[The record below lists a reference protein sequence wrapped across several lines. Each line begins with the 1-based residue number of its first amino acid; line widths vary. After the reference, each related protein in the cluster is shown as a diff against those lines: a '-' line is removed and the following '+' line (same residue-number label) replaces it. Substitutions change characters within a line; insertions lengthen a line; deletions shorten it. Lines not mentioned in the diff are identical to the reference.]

1 MHQRNNAKILLGGL
15 MAAYCVA
22 FAQDDVPT
30 FRADSRLVVLHAS
43 VVDKSGKLLT
53 DLPQKSFKVFE
64 NNVEQ
69 QIRMFR
75 REDVPVSLCVVIDD
89 SGSMR
94 DKRAKVS
101 AAALAL
107 VKASNKQDEVCIV
120 NFNDE
125 AYLDQPLT
133 NDIGKMEQA
142 LEKIESRGGTAMR
155 DAVSMSIDY
164 LRKDAKKDKKVVL
177 ILTDG
182 DDTAS
187 SETLEKLVAK
197 CQRSEVL
204 VYAIGIL
211 TDEEA
216 RRAKS
221 AKRNL
226 TMLAR
231 ESGGMAHF
239 PKDLVE
245 VESLAIQIAHEIRN
259 QYIITYVP
267 SVQELDG
274 SYRTIKVTAAAKG
287 SPMVR
292 TRSGY
297 FATRD
302 VPKPVSKA
310 SSLKP

>member
-1 MHQRNNAKILLGGL
+1 MLRLNSHYLTAFGLLFCSTL
-15 MAAYCVA
+15 LS
-22 FAQDDVPT
+22 AQEDVPT

-43 VVDKSGKLLT
+43 VVDKGGKLLT

-69 QIRMFR
+69 QIRLFR
-75 REDVPVSLCVVIDD
+75 REDVPVSLCIVIDD

-94 DKRAKVS
+94 DKRAKVA
-101 AAALAL
+101 AAALGL
-107 VKASNKQDEVCIV
+107 VKASNKQDEVCVV

-125 AYLDQPLT
+125 AYLDQPFT
-133 NDIGKMEQA
+133 NDMQRMEQA

-164 LRKDAKKDKKVVL
+164 LKKDAKKDKKVVL
-177 ILTDG
+177 IITDG

-216 RRAKS
+216 RKAKA

-226 TMLAR
+226 AMLAR
-231 ESGGMAHF
+231 ESGGLAYF
-239 PKDLVE
+239 PKELAE
-245 VESLAIQIAHEIRN
+245 VEALALQIAHEIRN

-267 SVQELDG
+267 TMQELDG

-287 SPMVR
+287 NPIVR

-302 VPKPVSKA
+302 AKPQTKT
-310 SSLKP
+310 SLKQ

>member
-1 MHQRNNAKILLGGL
+1 MRLLSSVL
-15 MAAYCVA
+15 LLSISL

-43 VVDKSGKLLT
+43 VLDKSGKLQT
-53 DLPQKSFKVFE
+53 DLKQQQFKVFE
-64 NNVEQ
+64 NNIEQ
-69 QIRMFR
+69 QIRAFR
-75 REDVPVSLCVVIDD
+75 REDVPVSLCIVIDD

-94 DKRAKVS
+94 DKRAKVA
-101 AAALAL
+101 AAALGL
-107 VKASNKQDEVCIV
+107 VKASNKSDEVCVV

-125 AYLDQPLT
+125 AYLDQPFT
-133 NDIGKMEQA
+133 NDINRLEQA

-164 LRKDAKKDKKVVL
+164 QKKDAKKDKRVVL
-177 ILTDG
+177 VITDG

-204 VYAIGIL
+204 IYAIGIL

-216 RRAKS
+216 RKAKS

-226 TMLAR
+226 TLLAK
-231 ESGGMAHF
+231 ESGGMAYF
-239 PKDLVE
+239 PKELAE
-245 VESLAIQIAHEIRN
+245 VESLAIQIANEIRN
-259 QYIITYVP
+259 QYLITYVP
-267 SVQELDG
+267 SNQNLDG
-274 SYRTIKVTAAAKG
+274 SYRQIKVTATGKG
-287 SPMVR
+287 SPVVR

-297 FATRD
+297 YAVSEPQGKR
-302 VPKPVSKA
+302 PVRSA
-310 SSLKP
+310 NNQ

>member
-1 MHQRNNAKILLGGL
+1 MRLLSSALLLLFPVSLLLG
-15 MAAYCVA
+15 
-22 FAQDDVPT
+22 QDEIPT
-30 FRADSRLVVLHAS
+30 FTADSRLVVLHAS
-43 VVDKSGKLLT
+43 VVDRSGKLVT
-53 DLPQKSFKVFE
+53 DIPQKNFKIFE

-69 QIRMFR
+69 QIRLFR
-75 REDVPVSLCVVIDD
+75 REDVPVSLCIVIDD

-94 DKRAKVS
+94 DKRAKVA
-101 AAALAL
+101 AAALGL
-107 VKASNKQDEVCIV
+107 VKASNKNDEVCVV

-125 AYLDQPLT
+125 AYLDQPFT
-133 NDIGKMEQA
+133 NDVGRLEQA

-164 LRKDAKKDKKVVL
+164 LKKDAKKDKKVVL
-177 ILTDG
+177 VITDG

-204 VYAIGIL
+204 VYSIGVL

-216 RRAKS
+216 RKAKA

-226 TMLAR
+226 SLLAK
-231 ESGGMAHF
+231 ESGGMSYF

-245 VESLAIQIAHEIRN
+245 VEALAIQIAHEIRN

-267 SVQELDG
+267 TNQQLDG
-274 SYRTIKVTAAAKG
+274 SYRTIKVTATGKG
-287 SPMVR
+287 NPTVR

-297 FATRD
+297 YASPE
-302 VPKPVSKA
+302 PKVLPKVTKKS
-310 SSLKP
+310 

>member
-1 MHQRNNAKILLGGL
+1 MLRLNSHYLTAFGLIFCSALLP
-15 MAAYCVA
+15 
-22 FAQDDVPT
+22 AQDEAPT

-69 QIRMFR
+69 QIRLFR
-75 REDVPVSLCVVIDD
+75 REDVPVSLCIVIDD

-94 DKRAKVS
+94 DKRAKVA
-101 AAALAL
+101 AAALGL
-107 VKASNKQDEVCIV
+107 VKASNKQDEVCVV

-125 AYLDQPLT
+125 AYLDQPFT
-133 NDIGKMEQA
+133 NDVQRMEQA

-164 LRKDAKKDKKVVL
+164 MKKDGKKDKKVVL
-177 ILTDG
+177 VITDG

-187 SETLEKLVAK
+187 SETMEKLVAK
-197 CQRSEVL
+197 CQRSEIL
-204 VYAIGIL
+204 IYAIGIL

-216 RRAKS
+216 RKAKT
-221 AKRNL
+221 AKRNM

-231 ESGGMAHF
+231 ESGGLAYF
-239 PKDLVE
+239 PKDLAE
-245 VESLAIQIAHEIRN
+245 VEALALQIAHEIRN

-267 SVQELDG
+267 TIQELDG
-274 SYRTIKVTAAAKG
+274 SYRTIRVTATGKG
-287 SPMVR
+287 NPTVR

-302 VPKPVSKA
+302 AKPTTRT
-310 SSLKP
+310 SLKQ

>member
-1 MHQRNNAKILLGGL
+1 MRLLNSAISIILFASTALL
-15 MAAYCVA
+15 
-22 FAQDDVPT
+22 FAQDDQPT

-43 VVDKSGKLLT
+43 VVDKGGKLLT

-69 QIRMFR
+69 QIRLFR
-75 REDVPVSLCVVIDD
+75 REDVPVSLCIVIDD

-94 DKRAKVS
+94 DKRAKVA
-101 AAALAL
+101 AAALGL
-107 VKASNKQDEVCIV
+107 VKASNKADEVCVV

-125 AYLDQPLT
+125 AYLDQPFT
-133 NDIGKMEQA
+133 NDIGRLEQA
-142 LEKIESRGGTAMR
+142 LEKIDSRGGTAMR

-164 LRKDAKKDKKVVL
+164 EKKDGKKDKKVVL
-177 ILTDG
+177 VITDG

-187 SETLEKLVAK
+187 TETLEKLVAK

-204 VYAIGIL
+204 IYAIGIL

-216 RRAKS
+216 RKAKS

-231 ESGGMAHF
+231 ESGGVAYF

-245 VESLAIQIAHEIRN
+245 VEALAIQIAHEIRN
-259 QYIITYVP
+259 QYIITYTP
-267 SVQELDG
+267 TIQELDG
-274 SYRTIKVTAAAKG
+274 SYRTIKVVASAKG
-287 SPMVR
+287 NPTVR

-302 VPKPVSKA
+302 AKAPVKTASKP
-310 SSLKP
+310 

>member
-1 MHQRNNAKILLGGL
+1 MHLLNRAAFLLLGL
-15 MAAYCVA
+15 SASSWIA
-22 FAQDDVPT
+22 FGQDEAPT

-43 VVDKSGKLLT
+43 VVDRSGKLLT
-53 DLPQKSFKVFE
+53 DLPQKAFKVFE

-164 LRKDAKKDKKVVL
+164 LRKDARKDKKVVL

-226 TMLAR
+226 SMLTR
-231 ESGGMAHF
+231 ESGGMAFF

-245 VESLAIQIAHEIRN
+245 MESLAIQIAHEIRN

-267 SVQELDG
+267 TIQELDG
-274 SYRTIKVTAAAKG
+274 SYRTIKVTAQGKG
-287 SPMVR
+287 NPTVR

-297 FATRD
+297 FATREA
-302 VPKPVSKA
+302 KPPVKVS
-310 SSLKP
+310 SKP